1 MQKNLFDMRGEVAIV
16 TGAGSGLGHAFA
28 HALAS
33 SGAEVICA
41 DIDQTAADACADSIR
56 QTGGAGMP
64 GQVDVS
70 DERSVREFMA
80 SVARTHPAINVLV
93 NNAGVA
99 SLPALTHDIAIDEWD
114 RVMAVNVRGTF
125 LCSRAVLAAM
135 QQAKKGVIVNIA
147 SFIGLVGVYP
157 SFPVSNAA
165 YACSKAAIVG
175 FTKQVAAEYARD
187 GIRANVIAPGWHGG
201 TQLGRARRATATPED
216 IARFEGHI
224 LSSVPMGRRGK
235 PAEMDA
241 LIVYLASSASSY
253 VTGQVFSHDGGL
265 TAV

>member
-1 MQKNLFDMRGEVAIV
+1 MQKNLFDLRGEVAVV
-16 TGAGSGLGHAFA
+16 TGAGSGLGYAFA

-33 SGAEVICA
+33 SGASVICA
-41 DIDQTAADACADSIR
+41 DIDGAAASACAESIAR
-56 QTGGAGMP
+56 TGGAGIA

-80 SVARTHPAINVLV
+80 GVARDHPAIDVLV

-99 SLPALTHDIAIDEWD
+99 ALPALTHDIAIEEWD

-125 LCSRAVLAAM
+125 LCSRAVLGAM
-135 QQAKKGVIVNIA
+135 RQAKKGVIVNIA

-175 FTKQVAAEYARD
+175 FTKQVAAEYAQG

-216 IARFEGHI
+216 IARFERHI